1 MMHFDDNSTA
11 WRTLMSMTSHL
22 QELKRKHDQ
31 LSQAV
36 ETAQRA
42 PGSDD
47 LEIARLKKQK
57 LQLKEEIARL
67 EDRA

>member
-1 MMHFDDNSTA
+1 
-11 WRTLMSMTSHL
+11 MSMMSHL

-31 LSQAV
+31 LSEAV

-47 LEIARLKKQK
+47 LEVARMKKQK

-67 EDRA
+67 EERAC